1 MINSHCNVDQLGDVP
16 KVGGRF
22 KDLKPET
29 KVYPSQK
36 TQVYASYVVSGE
48 LVTVAA
54 SFPFFESSSGPE
66 VSNYLKQP

>member
-1 MINSHCNVDQLGDVP
+1 MISFVALPERVLSLNSKCNVDQLGDVP

-36 TQVYASYVVSGE
+36 TQVYAS
-48 LVTVAA
+48 
-54 SFPFFESSSGPE
+54 
-66 VSNYLKQP
+66 